1 MFRIIALF
9 AFLLSCA
16 PAFSQTVWVQ
26 RSGPSSLSRWTYAT
40 TQNGKLVLDSNGGD
54 RFSMILIKPQSQ
66 SYKLKTCERV
76 CKIEAV
82 IGSKPETL
90 LADPYDET
98 DQFIVVDLNRNQ
110 QLAIKALETT
120 NGTLMVKMPYQASM
134 NNIIRV
140 TMGNARIGE
149 QASQK
154 SSSELPR

>member
-1 MFRIIALF
+1 VFRIIALF
-9 AFLLSCA
+9 VFLISCA
-16 PAFSQTVWVQ
+16 PAFAQTVWVQ

-66 SYKLKTCERV
+66 SYKLKTCEKV

-82 IGSKPETL
+82 IGNHSETL

-98 DQFIVVDLNRNQ
+98 DQFIIVDLNRNQ
-110 QLAIKALETT
+110 QQAIKELEAS
-120 NGTLMVKMPYQASM
+120 NGTLMVKMPYQSSM
-134 NNIIRV
+134 SNIIRV

-149 QASQK
+149 QAKQK
-154 SSSELPR
+154 SSAELPR